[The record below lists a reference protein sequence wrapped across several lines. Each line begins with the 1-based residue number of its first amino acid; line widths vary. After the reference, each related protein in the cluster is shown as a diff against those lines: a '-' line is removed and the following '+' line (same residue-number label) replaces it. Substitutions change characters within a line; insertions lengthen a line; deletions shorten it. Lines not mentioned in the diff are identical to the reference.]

1 MALEN
6 AAFVDGLVI
15 TNPTGSDSI
24 SQGDDHIRLIKK
36 VLKATFPDADAAQS
50 LFPKSGFYAT
60 MSAGTLVNGSEVK
73 QAFDTDT
80 GSTGVFDL
88 NTEYDTSLYRFTPTN
103 AGYYFITHTI
113 SVNSVLSVSQYGKVL
128 QAQIWKDGAKTYES
142 VGIKFP
148 YNANN
153 EMTSSVTAIAYSDG
167 TDYWE
172 PYAYQ
177 NCGSTVATVG
187 GSSSRFMAI
196 RVA

>member
-36 VLKATFPDADAAQS
+36 VLKATFPDADAVQS
-50 LFPKSGFYAT
+50 LFAPSGFCASLT
-60 MSAGTLVNGSEVK
+60 AGTLPNGSTDK
-73 QAFDTDT
+73 IPFGTQDFDI
-80 GSTGVFDL
+80 SS
-88 NTEYDTSLYRFTPTN
+88 EYDTTLYRFTPTV
-103 AGYYFITHTI
+103 AGKYYIYHSL
-113 SVNSVLSVSQYGKVL
+113 SVVSPASVSQYSKML
-128 QAQIWKDGAKTYES
+128 QTIIFKNGAEFKTLALNM
-142 VGIKFP
+142 FP
-148 YNANN
+148 YNATN
-153 EMTSSVTAIAYSDG
+153 EFGSSVGVIVESNG

-177 NCGSTVATVG
+177 NSGVTVNTVSSTT
-187 GSSSRFMAI
+187 SNFMAI

>member
-50 LFPKSGFYAT
+50 LFPPSGFCASLT
-60 MSAGTLVNGSEVK
+60 AGSLANGSTDK
-73 QAFDTDT
+73 MPFGTQDFDI
-80 GSTGVFDL
+80 SS
-88 NTEYDTSLYRFTPTN
+88 EYDTSLYRFTPTA
-103 AGYYFITHTI
+103 AGKYYICH
-113 SVNSVLSVSQYGKVL
+113 NLSVVAPLGLTQYGKML
-128 QAQIWKDGAKTYES
+128 QTAIHKNGSEFKTLTLNM
-142 VGIKFP
+142 FP

-153 EMTSSVTAIAYSDG
+153 EFGSSVSVLVESNG

-172 PYAYQ
+172 AFAYQ
-177 NCGSTVATVG
+177 NT
-187 GSSSRFMAI
+187 GSSVTTSGGTTSNFMAF

>member
-73 QAFDTDT
+73 QAFNVDT
-80 GSTGVFDL
+80 GTGFDL
-88 NTEYDTSLYRFTPTN
+88 NAEYDTSLYRFTPTN

-113 SVNSVLSVSQYGKVL
+113 SVASVLSISQYGKVL
-128 QAQIWKDGAKTYES
+128 QAQIWKSGAKTYES

-153 EMTSSVTAIAYSDG
+153 EMTSSISTIAYSDG
-167 TDYWE
+167 SNYWE

>member
-60 MSAGTLVNGSEVK
+60 MSNGTLVNGSEVK

-80 GSTGVFDL
+80 GTGFDL

-113 SVNSVLSVSQYGKVL
+113 TVESVLSVSQYGKVL
-128 QAQIWKDGAKTYES
+128 QAQIWKGGAKTYEH
-142 VGIKFP
+142 VGNMFP

-153 EMTSSVTAIAYSDG
+153 ELGSTITAIAYSDG
-167 TDYWE
+167 SNYWE

-177 NCGSTVATVG
+177 NCGSTVTTVG

>member
-36 VLKATFPDADAAQS
+36 VLKATFPDADTAQS
-50 LFPKSGFYAT
+50 MFPSSGFCASLT
-60 MSAGTLVNGSEVK
+60 AGTLPNGSMDKMPFASE
-73 QAFDTDT
+73 Q
-80 GSTGVFDL
+80 FDL
-88 NTEYDTSLYRFTPTN
+88 NSEYDTSLYRFTPTN
-103 AGYYFITHTI
+103 EGKYYIYHSLTVV
-113 SVNSVLSVSQYGKVL
+113 SPYSVSDYSKGL
-128 QAQIWKDGAKTYES
+128 QTVIHKNGSEFKALQLNM
-142 VGIKFP
+142 FP

-153 EMTSSVTAIAYSDG
+153 EFGSSVGVIVASNG

-172 PYAYQ
+172 PFAYQ
-177 NCGSTVATVG
+177 NSGVTVNTVG
-187 GSSSRFMAI
+187 GTTSNFMAI

>member
-15 TNPTGSDSI
+15 ENPSGSDTI
-24 SQGDDHIRLIKK
+24 AQGDDHIRLIKK

-50 LFPKSGFYAT
+50 LFPSSGFYAT
-60 MSAGTLVNGSEVK
+60 MSNGTLVNGSEVK
-73 QAFDTDT
+73 QAFNVDT
-80 GSTGVFDL
+80 GTGFDL
-88 NTEYDTSLYRFTPTN
+88 KGEYDTSNYRFTPTV

-113 SVNSVLSVSQYGKVL
+113 TVESVLSVSQYGKVL
-128 QAQIWKDGAKTYES
+128 QAILYKDGAKTYECS
-142 VGIKFP
+142 AIKFP

-153 EMTSSVTAIAYSDG
+153 EIAASISTIAYSDG
-167 TDYWE
+167 SDYWE

-177 NCGSTVATVG
+177 NCGSTVTTVG
-187 GSSSRFMAI
+187 GASSRFMAI

>member
-36 VLKATFPDADAAQS
+36 VLKATFPDADAVQS
-50 LFPKSGFYAT
+50 LFPPSGFCASLT
-60 MSAGTLVNGSEVK
+60 AGTLPNGSTDK
-73 QAFDTDT
+73 IPFGTQDFDI
-80 GSTGVFDL
+80 SS
-88 NTEYDTSLYRFTPTN
+88 EYDTTLYRFTPTV
-103 AGYYFITHTI
+103 AGKYYIYHSL
-113 SVNSVLSVSQYGKVL
+113 SVVSPASVSQYSKML
-128 QAQIWKDGAKTYES
+128 QTIIFKNGAEFKTLALNM
-142 VGIKFP
+142 FP
-148 YNANN
+148 YNATN
-153 EMTSSVTAIAYSDG
+153 EFGSSVGVIVESNG

-177 NCGSTVATVG
+177 NSGVTVNTVSSTT
-187 GSSSRFMAI
+187 SNFMAI

>member
-50 LFPKSGFYAT
+50 LFPPSGFCASLT
-60 MSAGTLVNGSEVK
+60 AGSLAS
-73 QAFDTDT
+73 
-80 GSTGVFDL
+80 GSTDKMPFGTEDFDIKG
-88 NTEYDTSLYRFTPTN
+88 EYDNSLYRFTPTV
-103 AGYYFITHTI
+103 AGKYYIYHSLTVV
-113 SVNSVLSVSQYGKVL
+113 SPYSVSDY
-128 QAQIWKDGAKTYES
+128 AKTLQTSIHKNGSEF
-142 VGIKFP
+142 KTLTLNMFP

-153 EMTSSVTAIAYSDG
+153 EFGSSVGVIAASNG

-172 PYAYQ
+172 PFAYQ
-177 NCGSTVATVG
+177 NSGSSVTTVG
-187 GSSSRFMAI
+187 GTTSNFMAI